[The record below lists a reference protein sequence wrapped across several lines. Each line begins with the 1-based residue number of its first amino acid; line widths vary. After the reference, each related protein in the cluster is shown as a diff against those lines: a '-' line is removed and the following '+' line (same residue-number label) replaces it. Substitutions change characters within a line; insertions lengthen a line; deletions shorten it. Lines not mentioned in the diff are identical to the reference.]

1 MNSEDMA
8 NNLIFRAKNLQEFIV
23 ETEVPD
29 NFRFN
34 GVVPFDMSI
43 DDNIISAK
51 VLAIDFDEAVSLFDK
66 WLGEQQWQIYTQSP
80 LLKINFGL

>member
-1 MNSEDMA
+1 MNSVDMA
-8 NNLIFRAKNLQEFIV
+8 NNLIFRAKNLQEFVV

-51 VLAIDFDEAVSLFDK
+51 VLAIDFDEAVSLVDK
-66 WLGEQQWQIYTQSP
+66 WLETC
-80 LLKINFGL
+80 K